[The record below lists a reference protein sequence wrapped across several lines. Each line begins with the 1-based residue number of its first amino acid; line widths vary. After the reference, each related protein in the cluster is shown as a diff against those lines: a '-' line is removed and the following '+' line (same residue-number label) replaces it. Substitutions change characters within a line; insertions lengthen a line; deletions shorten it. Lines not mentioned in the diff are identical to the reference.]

1 MLQSVLGSLALGYRP
16 LWGRAR
22 TLCGIELRL
31 QEADP
36 SAAVDVRHLLR
47 TLKEIWAPHS
57 PPLLLAPQ
65 SRQLLCD
72 LLEQAPP
79 GTPWVQVQGDW
90 LSDSTV
96 FQRVQS
102 AHQRG
107 IQLVWR
113 GDAGQLPDAAVIRLF
128 DNSLLTLQPEAAVLA
143 LQGGA
148 GSSQALVGQM
158 YEGILSRTLVEHCL
172 DQQKAHAVID
182 WPVEDVLHSMRFQQL
197 QPSHAVV
204 HRLMKAIDA
213 EQSLEAFE
221 DILSE
226 DPLLAYRFMTY
237 TNSAALGLRSGVDS
251 LRRGL
256 VMMGYGSLMG
266 WLLTQAPHTSTE
278 PNLHPVR
285 IAMVLRAKLAE
296 QLIEAGVAME
306 LRREVYLC
314 GLFSRMDELLD
325 EPLGTILHR
334 IPLSERI
341 YDAAVLRSGPYA
353 SSLLMACALETG
365 DASVVCQLCEDH
377 ELELEEVNRTLLRVL
392 AGLEVAQAP

>member
-1 MLQSVLGSLALGYRP
+1 MAQSVLGSLVLGYRP
-16 LWGRAR
+16 MWGRAR

-47 TLKEIWAPHS
+47 TLQEIWAPHS

-65 SRQLLCD
+65 TRQLLCD
-72 LLEQAPP
+72 LLEQALP
-79 GTPWVQVQGDW
+79 GTPWIQVQADW
-90 LSDSTV
+90 LADSTV
-96 FQRVQS
+96 YQRVQS

-107 IQLVWR
+107 IPLVWR
-113 GDAGQLPDAAVIRLF
+113 GDAGQLPDAAMASLF
-128 DNSLLTLQPEAAVLA
+128 VNSLLTLQPEAAVLA

-148 GSSQALVGQM
+148 QASPVLVGQM
-158 YEGILSRTLVEHCL
+158 YEGILSRTLLDHCL

-182 WPVEDVLHSMRFQQL
+182 WPVEDVLHNLRQQL
-197 QPSHAVV
+197 QPSHAIV

-213 EQSLEAFE
+213 EQSLEVFE

-226 DPLLAYRFMTY
+226 DPLLAYRFMVY

-256 VMMGYGSLMG
+256 VMLGYGSLMA
-266 WLLTQAPHTSTE
+266 WLCTQLPHASTDHS
-278 PNLHPVR
+278 LRPVR
-285 IAMVLRAKLAE
+285 TAMVLRAKLTE
-296 QLIEAGVAME
+296 HMIEAGEAVE

-314 GLFSRMDELLD
+314 ALFSRLDELLD

-341 YDAAVLRSGPYA
+341 YDAAVLHTGPYA
-353 SSLLMACALETG
+353 SSLLMACALEQG
-365 DASVVCQLCEDH
+365 DASVVRQLCEDH
-377 ELELEEVNRTLLRVL
+377 ALELEEVNRTLLRVL
-392 AGLEVAQAP
+392 ASLEVAQAP